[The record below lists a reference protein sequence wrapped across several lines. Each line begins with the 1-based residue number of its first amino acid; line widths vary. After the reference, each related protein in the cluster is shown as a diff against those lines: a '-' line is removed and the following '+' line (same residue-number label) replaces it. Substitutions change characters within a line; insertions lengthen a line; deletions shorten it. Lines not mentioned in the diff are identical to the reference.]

1 MFFLQNTVQWEKKN
15 SRYLHGLNGVPLL
28 RLPAR
33 PEVPQGQSCA
43 NVASRADR
51 ARTSKFISPKPN
63 TYKALSAGRPVHGNE
78 PG

>member
-1 MFFLQNTVQWEKKN
+1 MFFWQN
-15 SRYLHGLNGVPLL
+15 SRYLHGLNGVPPLL

-33 PEVPQGQSCA
+33 SEVPQGQSCA
-43 NVASRADR
+43 NVAARADR

-63 TYKALSAGRPVHGNE
+63 TYKALSASRPVHGNE

>member
-28 RLPAR
+28 RLPAA

-43 NVASRADR
+43 NVAAVLTARAP
-51 ARTSKFISPKPN
+51 ARVHDKTEH
-63 TYKALSAGRPVHGNE
+63 TYKALNAARPVHGNE

>member
-1 MFFLQNTVQWEKKN
+1 MFFWQN

-43 NVASRADR
+43 NVARRAGG
-51 ARTSKFISPKPN
+51 ARTSKLIDK
-63 TYKALSAGRPVHGNE
+63 TEHI
-78 PG
+78 